1 MWRGLLGR
9 NLLKKSS
16 IVYPLRRDST
26 VLVSGLVTYC
36 MMSVLLNCSEVNFL
50 FFFLKKK
57 HVVAVSGPAVEAR
70 LAPSPATRSH
80 AQTPQGPFP
89 TAPRGEAAPP
99 GMVAPTR
106 HPGLVRTTA

>member
-1 MWRGLLGR
+1 
-9 NLLKKSS
+9 
-16 IVYPLRRDST
+16 
-26 VLVSGLVTYC
+26 

-89 TAPRGEAAPP
+89 TAPRGKPLLRVWLLLLVIRALSGRLHEARQTFA
-99 GMVAPTR
+99 R
-106 HPGLVRTTA
+106 Q